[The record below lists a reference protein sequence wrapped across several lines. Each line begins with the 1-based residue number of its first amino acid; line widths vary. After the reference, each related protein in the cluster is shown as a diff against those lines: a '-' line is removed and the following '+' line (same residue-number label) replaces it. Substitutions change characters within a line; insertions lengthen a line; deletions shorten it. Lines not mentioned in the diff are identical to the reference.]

1 MRSRLDESGSVV
13 RSVIGRTSVPA
24 SRADCATIDATNESA
39 SRSGSGYWNCSA
51 HARDQ
56 PAFDH
61 DVPAPTATRWPAR
74 ASARTDATA

>member
-1 MRSRLDESGSVV
+1 MSAAIQSVSLSDHCVV
-13 RSVIGRTSVPA
+13 RFRE
-24 SRADCATIDATNESA
+24 RF
-39 SRSGSGYWNCSA
+39 R
-51 HARDQ
+51 